1 MFSKIYN
8 YFNQR
13 RLKDEH
19 YHFLFEEYDGDEV
32 VIFDTETS
40 GLDPKKDEILSIG
53 ALKVKKNSILTNES
67 FYMTLKPTKT
77 VCQKSITIHHLR
89 NCDLEDGCQADE
101 AIETFLHFIGSR
113 PLVGYYLEFD
123 VAMINRYIKPKLG
136 ITLPNK
142 KVEVS
147 ALYYDKKIALIPQG
161 YIDLRFDSILKD
173 LNLPKLKAHNALNDA
188 MMTALIYIKLNNK
201 INLRRQ

>member
-1 MFSKIYN
+1 
-8 YFNQR
+8 
-13 RLKDEH
+13 
-19 YHFLFEEYDGDEV
+19 
-32 VIFDTETS
+32 
-40 GLDPKKDEILSIG
+40 
-53 ALKVKKNSILTNES
+53 
-67 FYMTLKPTKT
+67 
-77 VCQKSITIHHLR
+77 
-89 NCDLEDGCQADE
+89 
-101 AIETFLHFIGSR
+101 
-113 PLVGYYLEFD
+113 
-123 VAMINRYIKPKLG
+123 MINRYIKPKLG

>member
-1 MFSKIYN
+1 MFEKIGN
-8 YFNQR
+8 YLNHK
-13 RLKDEH
+13 RLKDKKWD
-19 YHFLFEEYDGDEV
+19 FLFEADESEEV
-32 VIFDTETS
+32 VIFDTETT

-77 VCQKSITIHHLR
+77 ICEKSITIHHLR
-89 NCDLEDGCQADE
+89 HCDLVDGVEADE
-101 AIETFLHFIGSR
+101 AIEAFLNFIGSR
-113 PLVGYYLEFD
+113 PLIGYYLEFD
-123 VAMINRYIKPKLG
+123 VAMINRYLKPKLG

-142 KVEVS
+142 KIEVS

-161 YIDLRFDSILKD
+161 YIDLRFDSILKE

-188 MMTALIYIKLNNK
+188 FMTALIYIKLNNK